1 MRIGVI
7 GTGRVGSTLGTAW
20 AERGHE
26 VTFGSR
32 EPTADAVAKLVG
44 DVPGARAADLQ
55 ETVAGADVIVLAVPG
70 AAAEAVAGSLTGWA
84 GKVIVDPTNP
94 LRDDG
99 PSNAEAVQNAADGAH
114 VVKAFNVIGVEAM
127 ARAARGEAS
136 GTMPLAGDDDGA
148 VATTSQLAREIGL
161 EPLHV
166 GSLAMA
172 SSLEELAWVWIAWSR
187 TLGRTFLWRVER

>member
-7 GTGRVGSTLGTAW
+7 GTGRVGTTLGTAW

-32 EPTADAVAKLVG
+32 
-44 DVPGARAADLQ
+44 
-55 ETVAGADVIVLAVPG
+55 
-70 AAAEAVAGSLTGWA
+70 
-84 GKVIVDPTNP
+84 DPT
-94 LRDDG
+94 
-99 PSNAEAVQNAADGAH
+99 SE
-114 VVKAFNVIGVEAM
+114 
-127 ARAARGEAS
+127 
-136 GTMPLAGDDDGA
+136 A
-148 VATTSQLAREIGL
+148 VATTGQLVREIAL

-187 TLGRTFLWRVER
+187 TLGRTFLWRIER